1 MLSNAE
7 LMQQVIHEDFKHVVE
22 EMRGFRCEHYDNL
35 LATSNNKAIVGAK
48 TALSRR
54 WIVFYQNLLNLG
66 IFSLDSTAEPPR
78 LSKLI
83 LASHLSM
90 DRNAAIMGAAA
101 GRTADEQD
109 DGAADNLS
117 MNSDPDPI
125 VEIAGNNVAAG
136 EEGKNSVSEAIKE
149 EDNECDED
157 ASGLP

>member
-1 MLSNAE
+1 
-7 LMQQVIHEDFKHVVE
+7 MQQVIHEDFKHVVE

-35 LATSNNKAIVGAK
+35 LSTSNNKAIVGAK

-66 IFSLDSTAEPPR
+66 MFSLNSAEPPR

-90 DRNAAIMGAAA
+90 DRNAAILAAAA
-101 GRTADEQD
+101 GRSADEQD

-125 VEIAGNNVAAG
+125 VEITGNNNGAG
-136 EEGKNSVSEAIKE
+136 EEGKNSVAEAIKE
-149 EDNECDED
+149 EDNEYDED
-157 ASGLP
+157 VSW